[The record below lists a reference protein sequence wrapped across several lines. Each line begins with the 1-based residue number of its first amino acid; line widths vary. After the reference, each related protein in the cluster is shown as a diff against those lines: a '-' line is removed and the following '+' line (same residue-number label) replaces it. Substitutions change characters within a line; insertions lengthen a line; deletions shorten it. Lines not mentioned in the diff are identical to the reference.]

1 MPRYRKKDVEKLNKC
16 RNMKRYSEI
25 GAMDDIS
32 ALYYNGQSSSE
43 HFSNVDV
50 DEIKVIKDEDLE
62 LGEYT
67 YGFCVKVQDIKLFI
81 LRFLYSSETHFEI
94 YQDLGY
100 GKRKTLTS
108 TEFMNIV
115 LNSKKIKR
123 INKINSILK

>member
-1 MPRYRKKDVEKLNKC
+1 MPRYRKRDMGRLNKY

-25 GAMDDIS
+25 GAMDDIA

-62 LGEYT
+62 VREYT
-67 YGFCVKVQDIKLFI
+67 YGFCVKIQDIKLFI
-81 LRFLYSSETHFEI
+81 LRFAYSNETYFEI
-94 YQDLGY
+94 YRDLGY

-108 TEFMNIV
+108 TEFMHIV

-123 INKINSILK
+123 INKINDILK

>member
-1 MPRYRKKDVEKLNKC
+1 MERLNKYK
-16 RNMKRYSEI
+16 NMKRYSET

-50 DEIKVIKDEDLE
+50 DEIKFIKDEDLE
-62 LGEYT
+62 VGEYT
-67 YGFCVKVQDIKLFI
+67 YGFYVKIEDIKLFI
-81 LRFLYSSETHFEI
+81 LRFLYSSETYFEI

-108 TEFMNIV
+108 TEFMHIV
-115 LNSKKIKR
+115 LNSKTIKR
-123 INKINSILK
+123 VNKINSILK